1 MKLNVKKLIFACTFA
16 LCALGS
22 LCAQQIT
29 KFAVVD
35 TTRVYQAFFR
45 NSAPVRNYENK
56 KQEFQDQIDKY
67 TLELQDLHNKKLDYD
82 ARGDSY
88 NSSRIQQQIDQ
99 KTRFLTEYTRSKNEE
114 LQGLKQSL
122 QDNDSFY
129 KKLYDILEDVAE
141 SDGYS
146 MVLSLQQANAILW
159 YSPSVDITDDVIR
172 QLGLTEG
179 N

>member
-1 MKLNVKKLIFACTFA
+1 MKLNVKKLIFACALVFCTFTTA
-16 LCALGS
+16 F
-22 LCAQQIT
+22 AQQIT

-82 ARGDSY
+82 ARGDTF
-88 NSSRIQQQIDQ
+88 NASRTQQQIDQ

-114 LQGLKQSL
+114 LQSLKQAL

-146 MVLSLQQANAILW
+146 MVLSLQSANAILW
-159 YSPSVDITDDVIR
+159 YSPSVDITDDVIK